1 VHPNVKLSP
10 NPPASED
17 EDVVLLSMI
26 KSKSSGIPVQLSSNN
41 FFTRAFPRNGSGK
54 LKSSYTMSSSTNVS
68 AFVTS
73 LLLMA
78 SYIPRTTASASL
90 LVSDDDND
98 DDAESVVIETS
109 SSFPR
114 FVVNRN
120 DVSRILHFDDAREEE
135 EETCD

>member
-1 VHPNVKLSP
+1 
-10 NPPASED
+10 
-17 EDVVLLSMI
+17 M
-26 KSKSSGIPVQLSSNN
+26 QLSSNN

-90 LVSDDDND
+90 LVSDDDDD
-98 DDAESVVIETS
+98 DDAESVVVSSIALLFVVIETS